1 MGSND
6 RQELIILLLLETKF
20 HDSEDYHEM
29 FKKEYNCDKI
39 NNRFNELLDEFL
51 NEYALNNTEKSEQN
65 L

>member
-20 HDSEDYHEM
+20 HDREEYHEM

-39 NNRFNELLDEFL
+39 NDRFNELLDEFL
-51 NEYALNNTEKSEQN
+51 NKYALNNTEKSEQN